1 MNDRKPKIHSRADEG
16 EEANFDLQSLED
28 QTAEDEEKV
37 PFSTRLT
44 PSIYEKLRAIAF
56 HEDTT
61 ISGLTEAA
69 LRDMI
74 EAMEEDRGEPYQV
87 YEPHKIDR

>member
-1 MNDRKPKIHSRADEG
+1 MSDRKPKIHSRADDG
-16 EEANFDLQSLED
+16 EEANFDLQNLENQAD
-28 QTAEDEEKV
+28 NDEEKV
-37 PFSTRLT
+37 PFSTRLR
-44 PSIYEKLRAIAF
+44 PSIWEKLRAIAF

-61 ISGLTEAA
+61 ISALTEAA

-74 EAMEEDRGEPYQV
+74 EAMEEGRGEPYRV